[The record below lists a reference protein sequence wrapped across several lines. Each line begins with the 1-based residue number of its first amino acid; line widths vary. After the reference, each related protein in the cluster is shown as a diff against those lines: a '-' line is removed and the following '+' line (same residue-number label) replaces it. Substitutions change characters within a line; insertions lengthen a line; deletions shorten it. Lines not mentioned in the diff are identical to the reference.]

1 MDLPLQIGVAVY
13 HLAKLRMLQFYYD
26 FIDKYIDRS
35 DFELLEMDTDSN
47 YFAFSEDNIDKLI
60 KPHMREEYEK
70 DKLNFLP
77 SESEELH
84 PTFKVDDKPF
94 TLAAYDKRTP
104 GLFKVETK
112 KYKMISLCSKMYC
125 AAEDADYCDCCACK
139 NIECKCIKKC
149 KCAFKFS
156 CKGIQKAGNNINYKK
171 FHDVLFNNHKDIV
184 INKGMRYI
192 DGYMKSYEQ
201 EKKGL
206 SLAYHERIVQNDGI
220 STIPLNI

>member
-1 MDLPLQIGVAVY
+1 
-13 HLAKLRMLQFYYD
+13 MLQFYYE

-70 DKLNFLP
+70 DKLNFSP

-84 PTFKVDDKPF
+84 PTFKVDDEPF

-104 GLFKVETK
+104 GLIKVEIK

-125 AAEDADYCDCCACK
+125 AAEDTDYCECCACK

-149 KCAFKFS
+149 KCNFKFS
-156 CKGIQKAGNNINYKK
+156 CKGIQKTGNNINYKS
-171 FHDVLFNNHKDIV
+171 FENVLNGCKHNV
-184 INKGMRYI
+184 VNKGFRYI
-192 DGYMKSYEQ
+192 GSTMKSYEQ
-201 EKKGL
+201 SKTGL
-206 SLAYHERIVQNDGI
+206 SDFYDKRVVGPDGR
-220 STIPLNI
+220 TTTPLEI